1 MPSGSTGASE
11 TQETLLKEL
20 AALRTSPGSA
30 RDFWTRYL
38 ACIAGLASAS
48 KVVLLLQDSAQ
59 PGAWKRISEWPAQ
72 LAPSRFL
79 TAFHTQAEELALRC
93 VGRVGGVIA
102 AIEPGASR
110 GPGHFALAAQLKLY
124 RSTETCVAVLLLSEV
139 NEAAAREALVRLNL
153 AADAPE
159 SYQMQ
164 QAVVQAG
171 ADVQK
176 FAVALDLMAAVN
188 AEKRFLAAA
197 LALCNGLATTFR
209 CQRAS
214 LGWLQGGYVRL
225 RAISRTEKFDR
236 KMAAATALETAMDEA
251 LDQDEEILWPVPEGA
266 TFVARDH
273 EQFAKDQTPGH
284 VCSLPVR
291 LDGKPVAVLT
301 CERQDTPFNSVEVQQ
316 LRLCCDQVTRRLA
329 DLHRRDR
336 WIGARLAAWSKEQ
349 LAVVV
354 GPRHTWAK
362 VTALLVVVLLAAV
375 VFVRVPYRVEGTFVL
390 KSDDVS
396 FRTAPFDGYIER
408 VYVRPGDAVKA
419 GDKLLQLATKELELE
434 ESDALASLGR
444 FQREAEKARATNA
457 LADMRVAAA
466 LAEQSQ
472 ARLAL
477 VRHRLAEATVK
488 APFDGVVV
496 EGDLRERLAAP
507 VKQGDAL
514 LKIARIEN
522 LYVEAA
528 VPERDAHELLGRHRG
543 EVAFVSQPKLKFP
556 VRVVKLEPAAFP
568 RPEGNVFLVRC
579 EFEKG
584 VEPWWR
590 PGMSGLCKLEIE
602 RRTLWWILTHRT
614 ADFLRMK
621 LWWP

>member
-1 MPSGSTGASE
+1 MPTNSTDS
-11 TQETLLKEL
+11 QECLREL
-20 AALRTSPGSA
+20 GNLRTFSGAA
-30 RDFWTRYL
+30 REFWPRYL
-38 ACIAGLASAS
+38 ACVAGLASAS
-48 KVVLLLQDSAQ
+48 KVMLLLQDSAQ
-59 PGAWKRISEWPAQ
+59 PGTWKKIGEWPAQ

-79 TAFHTQAEELALRC
+79 TAFNGQAEELATRC
-93 VGRVGGVIA
+93 VGHSPGLLA
-102 AIEPGASR
+102 PLEPGAPR
-110 GPGHFALAAQLKLY
+110 GPGHYALAAQLKLY
-124 RSTETCVAVLLLSEV
+124 RSAETCVAALLLSEV
-139 NEAAAREALVRLNL
+139 SEAAAREALVRLNL
-153 AADAPE
+153 AADVPE
-159 SYQMQ
+159 TYQMH
-164 QAVVQAG
+164 QAVLQAG

-176 FAVALDLMAAVN
+176 FAVALDLMAGVN

-197 LALCNGLATTFR
+197 LAFCNGLATSFR
-209 CQRAS
+209 CQRVS
-214 LGWLQGGYVRL
+214 LGWLEGGYIRL

-236 KMAAATALETAMDEA
+236 KMAAVTALETAMDEA
-251 LDQDEEILWPVPEGA
+251 LDQDEEILWPAPEGA
-266 TFVARDH
+266 TVVTRDH
-273 EQFAKDQTPGH
+273 EKFARDQTPGH
-284 VCSLPVR
+284 VCSLPLR
-291 LDGKPVAVLT
+291 LEGKPIAVLA
-301 CERQDTPFNSVEVQQ
+301 CERQETPFGAVEIQQ
-316 LRLCCDQVTRRLA
+316 LRLCCDQATRRIA

-336 WIGARLAAWSKEQ
+336 WMGARLAAWSKDQ
-349 LAVVV
+349 LAVIV

-362 VTALLVVVLLAAV
+362 VTALLGVILLAAL
-375 VFVRVPYRVEGTFVL
+375 FLVRVPYRVEGSFVL

-408 VYVRPGDAVKA
+408 VFVRPGDAVKA

-434 ESDALASLGR
+434 QSDALASLGR

-457 LADMRVAAA
+457 LADMRVA
-466 LAEQSQ
+466 LAMADQAQ

-477 VRHRLAEATVK
+477 VRHRLAEATLK
-488 APFDGVVV
+488 APFDGMVV

-514 LKIARIEN
+514 LKIARIEK

-528 VPERDAHELLGRHRG
+528 VPERDAHDLPGRSRG

-556 VRVVKLEPAAFP
+556 IRVVKLEPAAFP
-568 RPEGNVFLVRC
+568 RAEGNVFLVRC

-590 PGMSGLCKLEIE
+590 PGMSGLCKLEVE
-602 RRTLWWILTHRT
+602 RRSLWWILTHRT